1 MQKKKFDL
9 TSDIVEVKLE
19 ENEFKKPVTS
29 ISNNKKKNVLL
40 TIAVD
45 LDMRKEFKTWY
56 ARNGL
61 KMNEAFIKGFNVPLG
76 DIKSL
81 AFQAK
86 GR

>member
-19 ENEFKKPVTS
+19 ENEIKKT
-29 ISNNKKKNVLL
+29 ITETDNNKKKNVLL

-45 LDMRKEFKTWY
+45 SDMRKEFKTWC

-61 KMNEAFIKGFNVPLG
+61 KMNEAFIKGF
-76 DIKSL
+76 SL
-81 AFQAK
+81 LKKQDYM
-86 GR
+86 

>member
-19 ENEFKKPVTS
+19 ENEFKKPIIS

-45 LDMRKEFKTWY
+45 IDMRKEFKTWC

-61 KMNEAFIKGFNVPLG
+61 KMNEAFIKGFNLLKKQ
-76 DIKSL
+76 DYM
-81 AFQAK
+81 
-86 GR
+86 

>member
-19 ENEFKKPVTS
+19 ENELKQTSPVSS
-29 ISNNKKKNVLL
+29 IKNKKNVLL

-45 LDMRKEFKTWY
+45 SDMRKEFKTWC

-61 KMNEAFIKGFNVPLG
+61 KMNEAFIKGFNLLKKTGLHV
-76 DIKSL
+76 
-81 AFQAK
+81 AV
-86 GR
+86 

>member
-19 ENEFKKPVTS
+19 ENELKKPIGVIDS
-29 ISNNKKKNVLL
+29 KNKKNVLL

-45 LDMRKEFKTWY
+45 ADMRKEFKTWC

-61 KMNEAFIKGFNVPLG
+61 KMNEAFIKGFNLLKKQ
-76 DIKSL
+76 DYM
-81 AFQAK
+81 
-86 GR
+86 

>member
-45 LDMRKEFKTWY
+45 VDM
-56 ARNGL
+56 
-61 KMNEAFIKGFNVPLG
+61 
-76 DIKSL
+76 
-81 AFQAK
+81 
-86 GR
+86 

>member
-19 ENEFKKPVTS
+19 DNDFKKAVTL

-45 LDMRKEFKTWY
+45 VDMLKDFKTWC

-61 KMNEAFIKGFNVPLG
+61 KMNEAFIKGFNLLKKQ
-76 DIKSL
+76 DYM
-81 AFQAK
+81 
-86 GR
+86 

>member
-45 LDMRKEFKTWY
+45 ADMRKEFKTWC

-61 KMNEAFIKGFNVPLG
+61 KMNEAFIKGFNLLKKQ
-76 DIKSL
+76 DYM
-81 AFQAK
+81 
-86 GR
+86 

>member
-19 ENEFKKPVTS
+19 ENEFKKTVTP

-45 LDMRKEFKTWY
+45 EDMRKEFKTWC
-56 ARNGL
+56 ARNGF
-61 KMNEAFIKGFNVPLG
+61 KMNEAFLKGFKLLKKQ
-76 DIKSL
+76 DYT
-81 AFQAK
+81 
-86 GR
+86 